1 MSDLIQEIFKLL
13 TVGPGNLVVH
23 LALAISVMAA
33 LQVTLFS
40 RRGAPP
46 GVFPRL
52 VLGLL
57 LLLIAQFIQ
66 FLASGLAWQGLL
78 NPQTFLPSLDRA
90 VIAWSLVWLVWL
102 WGFPR
107 PSRAADVINILSNI
121 IILLMLVFSVSAWA
135 QTAPGASFNNTW
147 VDWGWSLFSIFI
159 LLVGLLFLLLERPQ
173 NWNIGL
179 AVLGLN
185 LAGLVIHLVWPTPGG
200 DFSGAI
206 RLAQLCSFPLLPA
219 LTQRLHAAA
228 PAKAA
233 ESAAGESATVER
245 RRYSA
250 DPRAVYAW
258 LQLATHPSA
267 DELHTTLTRAVAQT
281 MLADLCYL
289 ALTPDPFGDVV
300 LKTGYDHIRDEVLP
314 SVRILQNRIPAITSS
329 LQRGRPLRLSASEV
343 TQAELSALAEA
354 LGLETSGNL
363 LIIPLATQRKVWGGL
378 LLLSPYSQRV
388 WTANDQTYLLTTI
401 ETLVELLQRADQ
413 PAPAAAPAAPQ
424 AVPAPAAPAP
434 SAPEIEALRV
444 RIRELETEKFQLA
457 QKAAP
462 AAASA
467 DRDLQSLLSVQAEA
481 QKLIEK
487 LQEENSQLRADLAG
501 LGTAD
506 GLPVGGETAHLEA
519 ELRLALEEV
528 AHLQNVLAGANMKIL
543 ALEMQSKNLADDSG
557 GSHEVIHSLIQELRQ
572 PLTSVIGYTELLMSE
587 SVGILGALQRKFME
601 RIRASATRMDTL
613 MTDLSKISSIETG
626 SAAAIRAV
634 DLYEVMDH
642 AVSETDERISQ
653 KEIALELD
661 LSEDLPG
668 LVLDQDAVE
677 QIIIQLLQN
686 AASVTPQGGTIE
698 LSARKQDM
706 ESQSFILVQVT
717 DQGGGIAAD
726 DLPRLFWRHYRNGSP
741 TIAGIG
747 DNGVGLSI
755 ARTLTEAQGGRIWVD
770 SIPNKSA
777 TFSVLLPVTRVLPKP
792 VLADENPG

>member
-23 LALAISVMAA
+23 LALAISIMAA

-46 GVFPRL
+46 GVFSRL
-52 VLGLL
+52 VTGLL
-57 LLLIAQFIQ
+57 LLLIGQFVQ

-78 NPQTFLPSLDRA
+78 NPQTYLPSLDRA

-102 WGFPR
+102 WDFPR

-121 IILLMLVFSVSAWA
+121 IILLMLVFSISAWA

-219 LTQRLHAAA
+219 LTQRLHSAA
-228 PAKAA
+228 PAKAV
-233 ESAAGESATVER
+233 ESTPAESATVER

-281 MLADLCYL
+281 MLADMCYL

-314 SVRILQNRIPAITSS
+314 GVRILQNRIPAITSS

-413 PAPAAAPAAPQ
+413 PPPAPPAAAPAAPT
-424 AVPAPAAPAP
+424 PAPAA

-444 RIRELETEKFQLA
+444 RIRELEAEKLQLA
-457 QKAAP
+457 QKTAP
-462 AAASA
+462 AAFST
-467 DRDLQSLLSVQAEA
+467 DRDLQSLLSVQVEA

-501 LGTAD
+501 LSTA
-506 GLPVGGETAHLEA
+506 GSLPVGGETAHLEA

-557 GSHEVIHSLIQELRQ
+557 GSHEVIRSLVQELRQ

-601 RIRASATRMDTL
+601 RIRVSATRMDTL
-613 MTDLSKISSIETG
+613 MNNLSKISSIETG

-634 DLYEVMDH
+634 DLYEVIDH
-642 AVSETDERISQ
+642 AVSETSERVSQ

-686 AASVTPQGGTIE
+686 AATVTPQGGTIE

-777 TFSVLLPVTRVLPKP
+777 TFSVLLPVTRALSQPA
-792 VLADENPG
+792 LADENPA

>member
-52 VLGLL
+52 VVGLL
-57 LLLIAQFIQ
+57 LLLFAQFVQ

-78 NPQTFLPSLDRA
+78 NPQTYLPSLDRA
-90 VIAWSLVWLVWL
+90 VIAWSLAWLVWL
-102 WGFPR
+102 WDFPR

-121 IILLMLVFSVSAWA
+121 IILLMLVFSISAWA

-228 PAKAA
+228 PAKATENA
-233 ESAAGESATVER
+233 SAESATVER

-314 SVRILQNRIPAITSS
+314 GVRILQNRIPAITSS

-363 LIIPLATQRKVWGGL
+363 LVIPLATQRKVWGGL

-413 PAPAAAPAAPQ
+413 PTPAPAPAVVPAAP
-424 AVPAPAAPAP
+424 PLTPAA

-444 RIRELETEKFQLA
+444 RIHELETEKAHLA

-462 AAASA
+462 AISSA
-467 DRDLQSLLSVQAEA
+467 DRDLQSLLSVQTEA

-501 LGTAD
+501 LGSAD
-506 GLPVGGETAHLEA
+506 SLPLGGETAHLEA

-557 GSHEVIHSLIQELRQ
+557 GSHEVIRSLVQELRQ

-601 RIRASATRMDTL
+601 RIRVSATRMDTL
-613 MTDLSKISSIETG
+613 MNDLSKISSIETG

-634 DLYEVMDH
+634 DLYEVIDH
-642 AVSETDERISQ
+642 AVSETSERVSQ

-686 AASVTPQGGTIE
+686 AASVTPEGGTIE

-706 ESQSFILVQVT
+706 ESQSFILMQVT

-777 TFSVLLPVTRVLPKP
+777 TFSVLLPITRALPQP
-792 VLADENPG
+792 ALADENPA

>member
-185 LAGLVIHLVWPTPGG
+185 LAGLVVHLVWPTPGG

-233 ESAAGESATVER
+233 ENAAGESATVER

-363 LIIPLATQRKVWGGL
+363 LIIPLATQHKVWGGL

-413 PAPAAAPAAPQ
+413 PAPAAAP
-424 AVPAPAAPAP
+424 VPAPAPAP

-457 QKAAP
+457 QKVAP
-462 AAASA
+462 AASSA

-557 GSHEVIHSLIQELRQ
+557 GSHEVIRSLIQELRQ

-613 MTDLSKISSIETG
+613 MTDLSKVSSIETG

-770 SIPNKSA
+770 SIPNKSS
-777 TFSVLLPVTRVLPKP
+777 TFSVLLPVTRVLPQP
-792 VLADENPG
+792 TLADENPG

>member
-52 VLGLL
+52 VAGLL
-57 LLLIAQFIQ
+57 LLLTAQFVQ

-102 WGFPR
+102 WDFPR

-179 AVLGLN
+179 AVLSLN
-185 LAGLVIHLVWPTPGG
+185 LAGLVIHLVWPTPGS

-219 LTQRLHAAA
+219 LTQRLHASA

-233 ESAAGESATVER
+233 EGTPAESTTVER

-258 LQLATHPSA
+258 LQLATHSST

-281 MLADLCYL
+281 MLADMCYL

-314 SVRILQNRIPAITSS
+314 GVRILQNRIPAITSS

-413 PAPAAAPAAPQ
+413 PVPAAAPAVSAP
-424 AVPAPAAPAP
+424 APAP
-434 SAPEIEALRV
+434 STSEVEALRV
-444 RIRELETEKFQLA
+444 RIRELETEKLQLA

-462 AAASA
+462 AAASS

-501 LGTAD
+501 LSTAD
-506 GLPVGGETAHLEA
+506 SLPAGSETAHLEA

-543 ALEMQSKNLADDSG
+543 ALEMQSKNLADDNG
-557 GSHEVIHSLIQELRQ
+557 GSHEVIRSLIQELRQ

-601 RIRASATRMDTL
+601 RIRVSATRMDTL
-613 MTDLSKISSIETG
+613 MNDLSKISSIETG

-634 DLYEVMDH
+634 DLYEVIDH
-642 AVSETDERISQ
+642 AVSETAERVSQ

-661 LSEDLPG
+661 LSEDLPS
-668 LVLDQDAVE
+668 LILDQDAVE

-741 TIAGIG
+741 TIAGIS

-777 TFSVLLPVTRVLPKP
+777 TFSVLLPVTRVLSKP
-792 VLADENPG
+792 ILADENPA